1 MEEKTLGKKNA
12 DVKISTLLGQG
23 AEINGDF
30 NAKGSARLDGKVNG
44 NVNVSGTLILG
55 AGSVIN
61 GDLTADIVIIGGEI
75 VGNVNAPTRTE
86 LTGTAR
92 VLGDITTNII
102 VIDEHAVFQGRCDM
116 NQEVPDRKTR
126 SNTAKAIR
134 AGRKTAKAAIAEAL
148 KEVEEEAM
156 KEEQSTGG
164 EESTVSEQGT
174 AFGQP
179 TEQEQN
185 SFSQGY

>member
-1 MEEKTLGKKNA
+1 MEEKMLGKKNA
-12 DVKISTLLGQG
+12 EVKISTLLGQG

-44 NVNVSGTLILG
+44 NVSVSGTLILG

-61 GDLTADIVIIGGEI
+61 GDVTADIMIIGGEI
-75 VGNVNAPTRTE
+75 VGTVTAPTRAE
-86 LTGTAR
+86 LTSTAR
-92 VLGDITTNII
+92 VLGDIATNII

-116 NQEVPDRKTR
+116 NQEVPDRKAR
-126 SNTAKAIR
+126 NNAAKAIR

-156 KEEQSTGG
+156 KDEQSAGG
-164 EESTVSEQGT
+164 EDTSAFTQESDS
-174 AFGQP
+174 GQ
-179 TEQEQN
+179 TYGQE
-185 SFSQGY
+185 SFSQES